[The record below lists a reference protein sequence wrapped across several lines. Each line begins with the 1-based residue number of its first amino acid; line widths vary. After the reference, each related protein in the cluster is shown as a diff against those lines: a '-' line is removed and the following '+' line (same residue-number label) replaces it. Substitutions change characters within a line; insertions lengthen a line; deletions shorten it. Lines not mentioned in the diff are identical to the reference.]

1 MTGRLLVLRPE
12 PGASATVRAAEALGW
27 EAVSAPLF
35 TIGACDWQPADPAS
49 VDAILMTSANAARL
63 GGDGLSP
70 LLGLPLYAVG
80 ATTAEAARGAGFS
93 DVRVGDGDAAT
104 IVALAAEDGI
114 AKLLHLAGREHREVR
129 QPGVTI
135 EGRIVYRADPVERL
149 PDPALAALEQG
160 AVALIHSPR
169 AGQLFAELVD
179 KAKLARSDIQ
189 LAAISPAALA
199 SAGAGWR
206 RAIAAE
212 LPTDSA
218 LLAAAARLC
227 E

>member
-1 MTGRLLVLRPE
+1 MNRRLLVLRPE

-35 TIGACDWQPADPAS
+35 TISACDWRPADPAS
-49 VDAILMTSANAARL
+49 VEAILMTSANAARL
-63 GGDGLSP
+63 GGDGLTA

-80 ATTAEAARGAGFS
+80 SATAEAARAVGFA

-114 AKLLHLAGREHREVR
+114 GALLHLAGRDHRDVR
-129 QPGVTI
+129 RPGVTI
-135 EGRIVYRADPVERL
+135 ERRIVYRADPVERL

-169 AGQLFAELVD
+169 AGRLFGELVD
-179 KAKLARSDIQ
+179 KAKLARSAIG
-189 LAAISPAALA
+189 LAAISPAALDG
-199 SAGAGWR
+199 AGAGWR
-206 RAIAAE
+206 RAIAAA
-212 LPTDSA
+212 LPSDSA

>member
-1 MTGRLLVLRPE
+1 MNRRLLVLRPE
-12 PGASATVRAAEALGW
+12 PGASATVQAAKALGW

-35 TIGACDWQPADPAS
+35 TIGACGWTPPDPAS
-49 VDAILMTSANAARL
+49 IDAILMTSANAARL
-63 GGDGLSP
+63 GGGGLSA

-80 ATTAEAARGAGFS
+80 AVTAEAARAVGFG

-114 AKLLHLAGREHREVR
+114 GTLLHLAGRDHRDVR
-129 QPGVTI
+129 HPGV
-135 EGRIVYRADPVERL
+135 RIARRIIYRADPVERL
-149 PDPALAALEQG
+149 PVPAMAALAQG

-169 AGQLFAELVD
+169 AGKLFAELVD
-179 KAKLARSDIQ
+179 QAKLECSAIAI
-189 LAAISPAALA
+189 AAISPAALDG
-199 SAGAGWR
+199 AGGGWR
-206 RAIAAE
+206 RSIAAE
-212 LPTDSA
+212 APGDSA